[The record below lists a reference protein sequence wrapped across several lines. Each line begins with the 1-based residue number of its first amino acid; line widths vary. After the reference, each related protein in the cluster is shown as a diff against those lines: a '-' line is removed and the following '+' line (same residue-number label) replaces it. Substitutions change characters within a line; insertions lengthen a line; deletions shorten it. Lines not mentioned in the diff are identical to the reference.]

1 MMMIKSQEKMKN
13 RRANNKSKVSRDSE
27 SQYLPSPPLPS
38 LRLLPSGIRARTE
51 ERAIRTPGQDT
62 WAGDLGR
69 ASWADEPAIIW
80 PFKGQLGE

>member
-1 MMMIKSQEKMKN
+1 MKN

-27 SQYLPSPPLPS
+27 SRLLPSTPLPSPPIPSTPS
-38 LRLLPSGIRARTE
+38 LPDTGENRGTCHQVAWS
-51 ERAIRTPGQDT
+51 RTPGQDT